1 MTQIGF
7 QCRRC
12 KGLFADDEEQTY
24 FICDKCTQKYDKDIT
39 SYENDYKDYLR
50 DVSGDEGFD
59 IKMVED
65 FDDWLDSEIEM
76 EKDDEKNYKKNRNL

>member
-1 MTQIGF
+1 MTRVGF

-12 KGLFADDEEQTY
+12 NRLFAGDQDETY
-24 FICDKCTQKYDKDIT
+24 FICPKCTQKYDKDIIG
-39 SYENDYKDYLR
+39 YENDYKDYLR

-59 IKMVED
+59 IKTVED

-76 EKDDEKNYKKNRNL
+76 EKDDEKEYKKDHNL